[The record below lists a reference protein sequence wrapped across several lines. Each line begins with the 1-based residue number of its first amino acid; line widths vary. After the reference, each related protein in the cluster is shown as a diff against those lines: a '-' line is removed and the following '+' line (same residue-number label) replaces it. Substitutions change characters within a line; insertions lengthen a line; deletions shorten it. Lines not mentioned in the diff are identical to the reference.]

1 MNFLEKLQKDFS
13 RNLKE
18 GFGIVKERGIVVSK
32 RLEELTEE
40 GKRKYGIFTLN
51 MRVQEEFAK
60 LGGEVY
66 ALSSKKSLNP
76 LTNRK
81 VRTLISKIQKLEKQI
96 NKLEKKAAKK
106 TSSTGPGR
114 KTSRRGSKSK

>member
-1 MNFLEKLQKDFS
+1 MNIWEKLQKDFG

-18 GFGIVKERGIVVSK
+18 GLGIVKERGVVVSR

-51 MRVQEEFAK
+51 MKIQEEFAR

-66 ALSSKKSLNP
+66 ALSLKKSLDP
-76 LTNRK
+76 LANRK
-81 VRTLISKIQKLEKQI
+81 VRSLISKIQKLEKQVK
-96 NKLEKKAAKK
+96 KLEKKVTKK
-106 TSSTGPGR
+106 ISFPAPAR
-114 KTSRRGSKSK
+114 KTSRRRSKSK